1 MYYMSIEIFD
11 QAAEQLLDQNAEII
25 CLEKGFQFTEGP
37 VWDRAHHR
45 LFFSDIPANTMYT
58 YSASDGVQPYRKPSN
73 FSNGLTIDRDG
84 RLLACEHRTRRVTR
98 TDAQGHVEVL
108 ATHYQGKRLNSPNDL
123 IVASDDAVIFTDPH
137 YGLEEGLG
145 GPAEQEQPHRGVYRL
160 IPGQDP
166 VLLTDILDA
175 PNGLAL
181 SPDER
186 ILYVDDSI
194 HQHIRAFRV
203 HNDWTLSGGD
213 VLVELKPRDGQEGN
227 PDGMKLDADGHIF
240 CTGPDGVWVLNANGA
255 ILAHVHMPEVTANL
269 NWGDDDARTLYLTAS
284 TGLYKLRTLT
294 HG

>member
-1 MYYMSIEIFD
+1 MSIEIFD
-11 QAAEQLLDQNAEII
+11 KAADRLLDRNAEVV
-25 CLEKGFQFTEGP
+25 CLAHDFQFTEGP
-37 VWDRAHHR
+37 VWDRAHHW
-45 LFFSDIPANTMYT
+45 LYFSDIPANTMYV
-58 YSASDGVQPYRKPSN
+58 YVPGEGVRVHRRPSN
-73 FSNGLTIDRDG
+73 FSNGLTIDREG

-98 TDAQGHVEVL
+98 TDPQGNVEVL
-108 ATHYQGKRLNSPNDL
+108 ATHYRGKRLNSPNDL
-123 IVASDDAVIFTDPH
+123 IVASDGTVIFTDPH

-145 GPAEQEQPHRGVYRL
+145 GPGQQEQPHRGVYRL
-160 IPGQDP
+160 VPGQEP
-166 VLLTDILDA
+166 VLLADTFDA

-203 HNDWTLSGGD
+203 REGWTLSGGE
-213 VLVELKPRDGQEGN
+213 VLVELKAQDGQTGN

-240 CTGPDGVWVLNANGA
+240 STGPDGIWVVHPDGA
-255 ILAHVHMPEVTANL
+255 VLAHIPMPEVTANL